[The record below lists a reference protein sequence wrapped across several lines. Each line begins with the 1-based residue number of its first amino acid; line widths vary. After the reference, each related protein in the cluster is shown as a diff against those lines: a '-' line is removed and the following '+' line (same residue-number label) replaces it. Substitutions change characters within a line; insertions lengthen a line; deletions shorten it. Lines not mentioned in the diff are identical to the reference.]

1 MEGSLRKWA
10 VLSVLSFLLSSAAVL
25 LMPLA
30 SFEREA
36 WRKAVAY
43 ILASVF
49 WLGIIAGVLF
59 LRPVSKRRKRDT
71 QYREI
76 SGSVLTRF
84 FSNRT
89 AVVIDVMLA
98 VSFIA
103 LAAALIIR
111 VMPQWAFS
119 TILSVFVFS
128 FETHWLF
135 NGRNYTYLTQ
145 LND

>member
-10 VLSVLSFLLSSAAVL
+10 VLSVLSFLLSSSAVL

-36 WRKAVAY
+36 WRQAVAY

-59 LRPVSKRRKRDT
+59 LRPVSKRRKRDMR
-71 QYREI
+71 YREI
-76 SGSVLTRF
+76 RGSIFTRF

-111 VMPQWAFS
+111 VLPQWAFS
-119 TILSVFVFS
+119 TILSVFMFS
-128 FETHWLF
+128 FETHWFF
-135 NGRNYTYLTQ
+135 NGRNYAYLTR
-145 LND
+145 LSD

>member
-36 WRKAVAY
+36 WRQAVAY

-89 AVVIDVMLA
+89 AVVIDVLLA
-98 VSFIA
+98 ISVIA

-119 TILSVFVFS
+119 TILSVFMFS

-135 NGRNYTYLTQ
+135 NGRNYAYLTR
-145 LND
+145 LSD